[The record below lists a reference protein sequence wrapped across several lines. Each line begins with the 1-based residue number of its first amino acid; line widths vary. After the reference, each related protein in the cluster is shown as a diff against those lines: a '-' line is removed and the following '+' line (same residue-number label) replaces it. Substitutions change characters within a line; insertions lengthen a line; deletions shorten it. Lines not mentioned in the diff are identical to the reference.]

1 MANAPILVPLDGSSL
16 AEGALAYAQAI
27 ARMVDAPLH
36 LVEVIDFEP
45 GRLIAVHDDADLKQ
59 KVREFVESEAQA
71 YLDGITAGLTNRG
84 LAVDV
89 MLLTGEPVMEILAAA
104 EKTNAFM
111 IVMAT
116 HGRGG
121 AQRWLVGSVADKVM
135 RLGTRP
141 TLLVRPPSSGA
152 ACKGEVT
159 LRRLMVPLDGS
170 PTAESALPVATRL
183 AEAGGAS
190 LLLLRVEPWAAT
202 AVGPEGLTYDFGRL
216 DESLAAGA
224 EEYLSS
230 VKAQVPRTIA
240 VETRLLRGS
249 PAALLADT
257 ALKEPIDLTIM
268 TTHGRGGL
276 GRLLLGSTADRMV
289 RAGVP
294 TLLVR
299 PSVSGENHAEGP
311 TEA

>member
-1 MANAPILVPLDGSSL
+1 MTSAPILVPLDGSSL
-16 AEGALAYAQAI
+16 AESALPYAQAI
-27 ARMVDAPLH
+27 AKVVDAPLH

-45 GRLIAVHDDADLKQ
+45 GRSIAVHDDAALKRT
-59 KVREFVESEAQA
+59 VEEFVEVEAQA
-71 YLDGITAGLTNRG
+71 YLDGIAADLIGRGLTVTTFIV
-84 LAVDV
+84 A
-89 MLLTGEPVMEILAAA
+89 GEPVTEILAAA
-104 EKTNAFM
+104 DKVDAAM
-111 IVMAT
+111 VVMAT

-141 TLLVRPPSSGA
+141 TLLVRPPRSGEA
-152 ACKGEVT
+152 YHDAVT

-170 PTAESALPVATRL
+170 PMAERALPVAARL
-183 AEAGGAS
+183 AEAAAAS

-224 EEYLSS
+224 AAYLGS
-230 VKAQVPRTIA
+230 VRAQVPRAIA

-249 PAALLADT
+249 PAAVLADT
-257 ALKEPIDLTIM
+257 AIQEPIDLTIM

-294 TLLVR
+294 TLLVH
-299 PSVSGENHAEGP
+299 PSISERNHAQRS